1 MKKRLEQSTWL
12 RNELKDGGLRYLIG
26 MIDAASDG
34 DEEDWNKKP
43 SDKKGCKYYE
53 GVTPR
58 VLALARSKSSY
69 PKFASFVDQMLLTAG
84 VLQPVEGSVGNE
96 GQLSLVDVPRRC
108 RSETDD
114 GSDEGFSEEESSGS
128 DDSSSSDDGNDES
141 SSEGNSCSEEEDG

>member
-26 MIDAASDG
+26 MIDAASDV
-34 DEEDWNKKP
+34 DEECNKKP
-43 SDKKGCKYYE
+43 FDKKGSKCYE

-84 VLQPVEGSVGNE
+84 VLEPVEGSVGNE

-108 RSETDD
+108 GSETDD
-114 GSDEGFSEEESSGS
+114 GSDEGSSEEESSGS

-141 SSEGNSCSEEEDG
+141 SSEGNSSSEEEDG